1 MVYSKILLIP
11 KSYFIINTQIF
22 SLENQFLYY
31 TVAFQSDIDPH
42 LFIPTDNNWSFFLYA
57 VLRSCC
63 APIWFR
69 FKGPNFDGFLI
80 YWFWFISWSVWISA
94 VICSIL
100 FHHVMLV
107 VINNYYKFVAF
118 SSNTEQVCLHIRMD
132 DFRVDWLLHLMADNQ
147 RFVRCFSL
155 KRTKLEFFQTYFNF

>member
-1 MVYSKILLIP
+1 MPSPNVDLIYTGFMQHFLKHAYIIDVWSFFEKWKP
-11 KSYFIINTQIF
+11 LKTKSLVRLRDISAVIINTQIF

-42 LFIPTDNNWSFFLYA
+42 LFIPTDNNWSFLYA

-107 VINNYYKFVAF
+107 VINNYYNLFFFFKCWAG
-118 SSNTEQVCLHIRMD
+118 
-132 DFRVDWLLHLMADNQ
+132 LLA
-147 RFVRCFSL
+147 
-155 KRTKLEFFQTYFNF
+155 Y